1 MQRSIIRLA
10 GTGTVACLGL
20 LGVAAVPAGATA
32 QTGDATGFSMDLGP
46 APVGTPANCPFSGGA
61 DASFVMLSGTM
72 VGHDSQNKNGDWG
85 GETIEGIAQFDAGG
99 ILYTGHL
106 TLWGGGGNNI
116 VGQSEGGFTLTFHGS
131 GSDGTLDLHVT
142 GHNTVSASGN
152 QVGNVQNG
160 SITCS

>member
-1 MQRSIIRLA
+1 MQRTIIRLA
-10 GTGTVACLGL
+10 GAGTVACLGL
-20 LGVAAVPAGATA
+20 LGVAVLPAGATA

-46 APVGTPANCPFSGGA
+46 TPPANCPFSPGS
-61 DASFVMLSGTM
+61 DLSFVMLSGTM

-85 GETIEGIAQFDAGG
+85 GDTVQGVAQVTAGDSV
-99 ILYTGHL
+99 YTGHL

-116 VGQSEGGFTLTFHGS
+116 VGQSEDGFTLAFHGT
-131 GSDGTLDLHVT
+131 GSDDGTLDLHVT

-160 SITCS
+160 NITCS